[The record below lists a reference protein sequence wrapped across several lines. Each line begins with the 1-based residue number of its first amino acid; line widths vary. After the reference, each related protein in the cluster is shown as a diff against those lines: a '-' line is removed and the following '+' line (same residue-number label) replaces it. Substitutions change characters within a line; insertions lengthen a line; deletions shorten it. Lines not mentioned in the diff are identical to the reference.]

1 VRCAEGPFPPGD
13 EEGPW
18 PHGPIPVGGDVWLE
32 TTRWTPAGTDDDDQL
47 MRIGVDIGGVI
58 VQQVDRL
65 YPPGAGAGAADS
77 GDQAGAGAQSS
88 GEDTSLLDDFRRT
101 PPMPGVFEALAT
113 LVGEVF
119 GEHVHLVS
127 KCGER
132 VERRSLLWL
141 AHHDFYARTGIRAG
155 NVHFCRTRQAKAPI
169 AAALGLTHFVD
180 DRLEVL
186 SYLETVPNR
195 YLFRPREHEVR
206 AHRRHLPSVRRVES
220 WPDLVAS
227 IVPRPGVQD

>member
-1 VRCAEGPFPPGD
+1 
-13 EEGPW
+13 
-18 PHGPIPVGGDVWLE
+18 
-32 TTRWTPAGTDDDDQL
+32 

-58 VQQVDRL
+58 IQQVDRL
-65 YPPGAGAGAADS
+65 YPAGPADAEAEKA
-77 GDQAGAGAQSS
+77 DH
-88 GEDTSLLDDFRRT
+88 DTSLLADFRRT
-101 PPMPGVFEALAT
+101 PPMPGAFEGLAT
-113 LVGEVF
+113 LVGEAF

-132 VERRSLLWL
+132 VERRTRLWL

-155 NVHFCRTRQAKAPI
+155 NVHFCRTRAAKAPI

-186 SYLETVPNR
+186 SYLDTVPNR

-206 AHRRHLPSVRRVES
+206 AHHAHLATVRRVES
-220 WPDLVAS
+220 WPDLLALLAGRA
-227 IVPRPGVQD
+227 PTGD